1 MISCFDD
8 ITGKY
13 LIINCVFVFTNNL
26 SVGGSIQK
34 RSSCGTAEEE
44 SEKEEDEKDEGIRG

>member
-8 ITGKY
+8 ITTKY

-26 SVGGSIQK
+26 SVDGSIQK
-34 RSSCGTAEEE
+34 CYSCGTAEEE
-44 SEKEEDEKDEGIRG
+44 SEKEEEAKGEGIRR